1 MTKLAKLIIELEGRK
16 QVSAGLRTRP
26 TNFGRCWT
34 SVITGFRDERRP
46 TISFELTGGNVL
58 GVDRAAGCAVFRT
71 HGVAIVSIL
80 RTVVLLL
87 LESRPILNVIQIFIR
102 FSNSKKLDLCNSKY
116 MIDRK
121 YHDLIKVI
129 VIVLSRLVR
138 T

>member
-1 MTKLAKLIIELEGRK
+1 M
-16 QVSAGLRTRP
+16 Q
-26 TNFGRCWT
+26 C
-34 SVITGFRDERRP
+34 
-46 TISFELTGGNVL
+46 L
-58 GVDRAAGCAVFRT
+58 GT

-102 FSNSKKLDLCNSKY
+102 FSNSEKLFATRS

-121 YHDLIKVI
+121 YHDLVKVI

>member
-1 MTKLAKLIIELEGRK
+1 MTKLARLIIELEERK

-102 FSNSKKLDLCNSKY
+102 FSNSKKLDLCKSKY
-116 MIDRK
+116 DR
-121 YHDLIKVI
+121 
-129 VIVLSRLVR
+129 
-138 T
+138 